1 MRTGHNLFAAVLVGR
16 RKEPRVEGLERE
28 KPEHGGKGFHMIKKS
43 GVVVCRKKVELV
55 MCRSEKQ
62 RSEKERNEYG
72 EKSGNGEKSENQEKS
87 GMEEKWRLKM
97 KSQWVHH

>member
-1 MRTGHNLFAAVLVGR
+1 MSAGQNLFAAVLVGR

-55 MCRSEKQ
+55 MCR
-62 RSEKERNEYG
+62 RSEKERNEK
-72 EKSGNGEKSENQEKS
+72 ERNENGEK
-87 GMEEKWRLKM
+87 
-97 KSQWVHH
+97 